1 MDVRLRELS
10 RESWS
15 LKGHMIVIAR
25 YSALHFHLSRKLVKG
40 LNQGCMGGQRMKI
53 DIHPSHPYRPKE
65 FVHTSI
71 FFR

>member
-1 MDVRLRELS
+1 
-10 RESWS
+10 
-15 LKGHMIVIAR
+15 MIVIAR

-65 FVHTSI
+65 LVHTSI